1 MRGNRVGAERLIPA
15 VAIALVTVGILM
27 VYSNSAILAERDYG
41 DAKFFLRKHLL
52 FATLGVAL
60 MFVFSRMRYYALRK
74 LAYPALAV
82 SAIALG
88 LVLVP
93 GIGIKSGGARRWLDL
108 ALFSFQP
115 AEFAKIAIVL
125 YMAHSLTKK
134 EEKIKTFRVG
144 FFPHIIVTSMLV
156 LLVLAQPDFGS
167 AVAMATLVFLILF
180 IAGARITYIITCILG
195 LLPLLW
201 YLIMSAEYRRQRI
214 AAFLDP
220 WEHASSS
227 GFQVIQSFYAFGV
240 GGLAG
245 RGLGD
250 GRQKLFYLP
259 EAHTD
264 FIFSAIG
271 EELGFVGVMGIVI
284 LFFILI
290 SLGFSVAF
298 RTAEPFGAFLAA
310 GITAFLGLQV
320 TINMAVV
327 LGLLPTKGLTL
338 PFISYGG
345 TSLVASLIGVGI
357 LTGVAGQA
365 NRWGSQ
371 RRSP

>member
-1 MRGNRVGAERLIPA
+1 

>member
-1 MRGNRVGAERLIPA
+1 MRGSRVRAERLIPA
-15 VAIALVTVGILM
+15 AAIALVVVGILM

-41 DAKFFLRKHLL
+41 DANFFLRKHLL
-52 FATLGVAL
+52 FAALGIGL

-180 IAGARITYIITCILG
+180 VAGARITYIITCILC
-195 LLPLLW
+195 LLPVLW
-201 YLIMSAEYRRQRI
+201 YLIMSADYRRQRI

-240 GGLAG
+240 GGLTG

-264 FIFSAIG
+264 FILSAIG
-271 EELGFVGVMGIVI
+271 EELGFVGVMGIVV
-284 LFFILI
+284 LFFILVT
-290 SLGFSVAF
+290 LGFRVAF

-310 GITAFLGLQV
+310 GITAFLGLQA